1 MSEPSAAASSQ
12 PHGDAHAHGAHGA
25 HSPSE
30 HGHEHHG
37 DFYSHVK
44 PYLAI
49 GVLLFVFTVITVALS
64 YIDFAK
70 VGIFQTIFGSI
81 GVKGHGINIFIG
93 LVVAT
98 FKVCLVGAWF
108 MHLKD
113 EKSNVWRPLIF
124 TFVFVLGL
132 FLLCLLHY
140 IDPIP
145 TTSHWHH

>member
-1 MSEPSAAASSQ
+1 MSESSAVTEHQ
-12 PHGDAHAHGAHGA
+12 HGDAHGHAHDAHA
-25 HSPSE
+25 
-30 HGHEHHG
+30 HHG
-37 DFYSHVK
+37 SFWQHVK
-44 PYLAI
+44 KYVVI
-49 GVLLFVFTVITVALS
+49 GGLLFIFTIVTVALS
-64 YIDFAK
+64 YIDFAHIGLFQK
-70 VGIFQTIFGSI
+70 VFGWI
-81 GVKGHGINIFIG
+81 GVKSHGINIFIG

-113 EKSNVWRPLIF
+113 EKSSVWRPLIF
-124 TFVFVLGL
+124 TFVFVMGL

>member
-1 MSEPSAAASSQ
+1 MSDSSAVAENKPGDSHG
-12 PHGDAHAHGAHGA
+12 HGD
-25 HSPSE
+25 
-30 HGHEHHG
+30 HGHVHHG
-37 DFYSHVK
+37 SFVSHVK
-44 PYLAI
+44 PYLVVGIA
-49 GVLLFVFTVITVALS
+49 LFIFTIITVALS
-64 YIDFAK
+64 YFDFAH
-70 VGIFQTIFGSI
+70 VGLFQTIFGWI
-81 GVKGHGINIFIG
+81 GVKGHGINMFIG
-93 LVVAT
+93 LVVAA

-113 EKSNVWRPLIF
+113 EKSSIWRPLIF